1 MLLLWKRSLA
11 YARDDKG
18 TFEMTGVRH
27 SEEQAPIVIPNAVR
41 NLYQYNTGDV
51 MKGNYYVYILTN
63 WNNRVMYIGVTN
75 NLQRRIS
82 EHKSKLI
89 DGFTKKYNVTKLVYY
104 EYQTDINRA
113 IEREK
118 EIKAWRRSKKDA
130 LVITMN
136 PNWDD
141 LSKEWEN

>member
-1 MLLLWKRSLA
+1 
-11 YARDDKG
+11 
-18 TFEMTGVRH
+18 
-27 SEEQAPIVIPNAVR
+27 
-41 NLYQYNTGDV
+41 
-51 MKGNYYVYILTN
+51 
-63 WNNRVMYIGVTN
+63 MYIGVTN

>member
-1 MLLLWKRSLA
+1 
-11 YARDDKG
+11 
-18 TFEMTGVRH
+18 
-27 SEEQAPIVIPNAVR
+27 
-41 NLYQYNTGDV
+41 

-136 PNWDD
+136 PNRDD

>member
-1 MLLLWKRSLA
+1 MLFRGASP
-11 YARDDKG
+11 
-18 TFEMTGVRH
+18 H
-27 SEEQAPIVIPNAVR
+27 VIPNAVR